1 MTRETLF
8 CYDFAMFRTRLTQPI
23 KSIKTKL
30 DEMIV
35 TLAILV
41 RIQRFWSRL
50 IDNFKKLN
58 FMIYIKQNHELFHQ
72 KKH

>member
-41 RIQRFWSRL
+41 RIQRFWSHL
-50 IDNFKKLN
+50 KDNFKKIN
-58 FMIYIKQNHELFHQ
+58 FVIYFEQNYELFDQ

>member
-8 CYDFAMFRTRLTQPI
+8 CYDFATFRTRVTQPI
-23 KSIKTKL
+23 KGIKL
-30 DEMIV
+30 DKMIV

-41 RIQRFWSRL
+41 RIQRFWSHL
-50 IDNFKKLN
+50 KDNFKKIN
-58 FMIYIKQNHELFHQ
+58 FVIYFEQNYELFDQ